1 MLYQLMITMSKKKLI
16 QPDPDYKPYIV
27 YNDYLQVW
35 VGLKDGGRT
44 AVFSDNYDEAKP
56 LYYDQQFKT
65 LQRVAEGKIEKEY
78 I

>member
-65 LQRVAEGKIEKEY
+65 LQRIAEGKIEKEY